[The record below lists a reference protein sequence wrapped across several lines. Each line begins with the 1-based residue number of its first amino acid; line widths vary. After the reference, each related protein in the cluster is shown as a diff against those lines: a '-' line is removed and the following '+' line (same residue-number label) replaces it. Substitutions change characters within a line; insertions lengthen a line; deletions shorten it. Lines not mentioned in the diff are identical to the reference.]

1 MFKSGRAHHLP
12 EIGPERRGTS
22 CDVGANYLGMTGAN
36 KSALLFAFPA
46 VHRCIRET
54 MGEEDKQ
61 MFSKRP
67 DPYKVAR
74 VLILAATATAIAA
87 PQAFSGEY
95 AVPKPSAS
103 NSSGSSSSNK
113 SSSGGS
119 SAPSS
124 SSGGSSSNKSSSAGS
139 SGSSSSGERSG
150 GIQFNSPTFNQLK
163 YIAPSVPRQ
172 ERYFDQR
179 NKE

>member
-1 MFKSGRAHHLP
+1 
-12 EIGPERRGTS
+12 
-22 CDVGANYLGMTGAN
+22 MTGAN

-124 SSGGSSSNKSSSAGS
+124 SSGGSSSNKSSSGGSSAPSSSSGGSSSNKSSSAGS